1 MSTTQVMR
9 ALRILA
15 LGLAAIAAVVVFVV
29 GGRDGGQDWQVP
41 ALVLIGVLA
50 LIVALITS
58 PYTRPVVAV
67 PVAPTRDVRPVV
79 PGGVAGVAAL
89 HGAGPH
95 HLAEPSTAET
105 GPVAGLPA
113 DAHGLPGV
121 VVPASSFPDAGH
133 SHGPVIAVHDQAPP
147 PPLHAVL
154 APPSA
159 APPGTPPVPPPAP
172 GFTASSPD
180 SVMVDLRPETDDP
193 MVTRLLDRPPPAP
206 GDRADVA
213 APAVGDTPPPPPPP
227 PPSSSPPPS
236 SPPWAPPPT

>member
-58 PYTRPVVAV
+58 PYTRAAVAV
-67 PVAPTRDVRPVV
+67 PVAATGTVPSPAV
-79 PGGVAGVAAL
+79 PGGVAGVAAI
-89 HGAGPH
+89 HGVGPH
-95 HLAEPSTAET
+95 HLADPSAAES

-133 SHGPVIAVHDQAPP
+133 SHGPVIAVHDGSPP

-154 APPSA
+154 APVPAASA
-159 APPGTPPVPPPAP
+159 APAPAD
-172 GFTASSPD
+172 FTASSPD
-180 SVMVDLRPETDDP
+180 SVMVDLRPETEEP

-213 APAVGDTPPPPPPP
+213 APPVADGPVPP
-227 PPSSSPPPS
+227 
-236 SPPWAPPPT
+236 APPPWSPPTT